1 MNGAVGATNMNPK
14 SRSLAILPR
23 QGFTKCFTVT
33 QRFFWRKARFK
44 TFTSL
49 LSLMPFFLK
58 IVMQRGEKIYFAPRM
73 HQLCTKNAPTLRQEF
88 TNFAPRMHQ
97 LCANIVQHGSNK
109 AWKTH
114 RRTRGKTDA
123 TEGPKITKFSKPS
136 IYFRSNLPNLVDK
149 KSISFSKLSQ

>member
-33 QRFFWRKARFK
+33 QRFFWRNARFK
-44 TFTSL
+44 TFTCL
-49 LSLMPFFLK
+49 VSLMPFFLK
-58 IVMQRGEKIYFAPRM
+58 LYAKRWKNLFCAKNAPTLHQECTNLAPRI
-73 HQLCTKNAPTLRQEF
+73 HQLCTKNAPTLRQHCP
-88 TNFAPRMHQ
+88 TWKQQSM
-97 LCANIVQHGSNK
+97 
-109 AWKTH
+109 KTH

-149 KSISFSKLSQ
+149 KSISFSKLFQ